1 MCVLDMSQKQAKGRK
16 NGGENFLEINGKG
29 SRKCGWSVEV
39 MNLMY
44 GCQLKHQMD
53 GVVKMMSS
61 GVEKG
66 PAEY

>member
-1 MCVLDMSQKQAKGRK
+1 MH
-16 NGGENFLEINGKG
+16 GKG

-39 MNLMY
+39 MN

-61 GVEKG
+61 GVDGKRS
-66 PAEY
+66 